1 MFLLLKKLI
10 FAITFNS
17 SLFIILMVGIQ
28 NSSNKTKVNLLVGE
42 SVKLPISFVV
52 GMSFIA
58 GSLTGSFLRID
69 LNNDWFYNAI
79 NLSSV
84 TILEI
89 PLSSN
94 DGVAILNTSVFGTLI
109 TFCSLWQDLFA
120 IFKSK

>member
-28 NSSNKTKVNLLVGE
+28 NSSNKTKVNLLIGE

-69 LNNDWFYNAI
+69 L
-79 NLSSV
+79 
-84 TILEI
+84 
-89 PLSSN
+89 SN
-94 DGVAILNTSVFGTLI
+94 E
-109 TFCSLWQDLFA
+109 
-120 IFKSK
+120 K

>member
-28 NSSNKTKVNLLVGE
+28 NSSNKTKVNLLIGE
-42 SVKLPISFVV
+42 TVKLPISFVI

-69 LNNDWFYNAI
+69 LNND
-79 NLSSV
+79 
-84 TILEI
+84 
-89 PLSSN
+89 
-94 DGVAILNTSVFGTLI
+94 
-109 TFCSLWQDLFA
+109 
-120 IFKSK
+120 